1 MGTDKPLWKHSWLAS
16 DRALAR
22 LVARPLRIFLATE
35 AAGGLVLLAATLVA
49 LTWAN
54 SPLRDTYGSFWDI
67 ELGLTLGPL
76 ELSEDLRHWINDAL
90 MAVFFFVV
98 GLEIKRELVA
108 GELNG
113 WRRAALP
120 VLAAIGG
127 MIVPATFYVVLNAGG
142 EGASGWGIP
151 MATDIAFAVGVLA
164 LLGDRIPSG
173 LKVFLLSLAIVDDI
187 GAIVVIAVF
196 YSGGIELGWLMA
208 AGTGLLAI
216 VGLRRL
222 RVLWVPAYVVVGTV
236 VWFAT
241 LRSGVHATIAGVAL
255 GLLTPARATDPGGFD
270 DVIDNASTLSVEPD
284 AESLRAVTKQGQE
297 TVSVAERLEHLLHP
311 WTSFIV
317 IPLFALANAGLVL
330 SVDATRAGLT
340 SSVTLGIVVGL
351 VAGKIIGIAGM
362 SWLAIRWNLG
372 EAPVG
377 VERRHLVGAAAVA
390 GIGFTVSLFIT
401 GLAFDDPA
409 LVDAARLGVLSGS
422 IVAGLIGALILGS
435 RVPRRG
441 QTPDERGSVPE
452 GFAGS
457 RSPQIHRS
465 EN

>member
-1 MGTDKPLWKHSWLAS
+1 MGTGKPLWGHSWLSS

-35 AAGGLVLLAATLVA
+35 AAGGLVLLVATLVA
-49 LTWAN
+49 LAWAN
-54 SPLRDTYGSFWDI
+54 SPLRDSYESLWGV
-67 ELGLTLGPL
+67 ELGVSLGPF

-108 GELNG
+108 GELNR

-120 VLAAIGG
+120 VLAAVGG
-127 MIVPATFYVVLNAGG
+127 MVVPAAFYIALNAGG

-173 LKVFLLSLAIVDDI
+173 LKIFLLSLAIVDDI
-187 GAIVVIAVF
+187 GAIVVIALF
-196 YSGGIELGWLMA
+196 YSGGIELGWLTA
-208 AGTGLLAI
+208 AGTGLLA
-216 VGLRRL
+216 VVALRRL
-222 RVLWVPAYVVVGTV
+222 RVLWVPVYVVVGTV

-241 LRSGVHATIAGVAL
+241 LKSGVHATIAGVAL
-255 GLLTPARATDPGGFD
+255 GLLTPARATDARGFD
-270 DVIDNASTLSVEPD
+270 DVIEEAATLSVEPD

-311 WTSFIV
+311 WTSFVV

-330 SVDATRAGLT
+330 SMDAARAGLT
-340 SSVTLGIVVGL
+340 SSVSLGIALGL
-351 VAGKIIGIAGM
+351 VAGKVIGIAGM
-362 SWLAIRWNLG
+362 SWLAIRLNLG
-372 EAPVG
+372 EAPAEVRG
-377 VERRHLVGAAAVA
+377 RHLVGAAAVA

-401 GLAFDDPA
+401 GLAFDDAA
-409 LVDAARLGVLSGS
+409 LVDAARLGVFSGS
-422 IVAGLIGALILGS
+422 IVAGLLGAWILKRPARPS
-435 RVPRRG
+435 RP
-441 QTPDERGSVPE
+441 
-452 GFAGS
+452 
-457 RSPQIHRS
+457 
-465 EN
+465 